1 MNHLTATIAIS
12 SQLRESS
19 GGIIYLHIEINIKN
33 QIKRHQKIS
42 EGKGVSL

>member
-19 GGIIYLHIEINIKN
+19 GGIIYLHIEININ
-33 QIKRHQKIS
+33 QIKRQQKIS
-42 EGKGVSL
+42 EGEDVIL